1 MRGPPIALLTGTPSR
16 TSFPRGFLWDEG
28 YHQMVISQW
37 DVSITLQVLADW
49 LSSMY
54 HCSPVAAAASASSTS
69 SSSSGGIF
77 GSMFG
82 GKKNDAHGHE
92 GSFNCTAGGWIP
104 REMILGCPY
113 PSYPSLHTVLS
124 NLFAFVLTLGI

>member
-1 MRGPPIALLTGTPSR
+1 MIHQSSLEIVRGPPIALLTGTPSR

-54 HCSPVAAAASASSTS
+54 HCSPTAASST
-69 SSSSGGIF
+69 SSSGGIF

-82 GKKNDAHGHE
+82 SKKNGVHDHE
-92 GSFNCTAGGWIP
+92 EPFNCSVGGWIP
-104 REMILGCPY
+104 REMILG
-113 PSYPSLHTVLS
+113 
-124 NLFAFVLTLGI
+124 